1 MGRRFPDCR
10 RSRFFHRVVVAV
22 GEYVA
27 TWYAAFVGK
36 GVTVHTMKS
45 EEYYLLF
52 LSYFTSAEIAIT
64 ISVAISQE
72 APSSIA
78 ESLLAYW

>member
-1 MGRRFPDCR
+1 MGRRFLDCR
-10 RSRFFHRVVVAV
+10 RSRFFHRIVVAV

-27 TWYAAFVGK
+27 TWHAAFVGK
-36 GVTVHTMKS
+36 GVTVHTMKA
-45 EEYYLLF
+45 EEYSLFF

-64 ISVAISQE
+64 INVAISQE

-78 ESLLAYW
+78 ESLLAHW